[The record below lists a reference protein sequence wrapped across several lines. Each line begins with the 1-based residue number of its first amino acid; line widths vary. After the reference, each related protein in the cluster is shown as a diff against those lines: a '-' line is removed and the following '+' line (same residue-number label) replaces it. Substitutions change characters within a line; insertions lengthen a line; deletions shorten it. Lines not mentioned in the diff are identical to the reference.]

1 MCEESPQGARRRRA
15 AIGHKGEIVGLGGI
29 SGSGTLHAGEAL
41 RGQGL
46 HPAAQRAAANA
57 FDDFARMQIVRESI
71 ACEEHGVSEREL
83 PLGAVL
89 WFGLSLGSSELD
101 KAIYAT
107 ASVAADFFKVALPLI
122 TLALW
127 QSGRR
132 VFAASALALWCCC
145 VAWSLSAATGFASL
159 SRSQTVATS
168 EAQMSVRQ
176 GLEAKVERTEQRVR
190 RLASHRSASVVQ
202 AEIDGLLRIPRSEGC
217 KVLNGPITRRVCP
230 EVDRLRKELAMAKEA
245 KRLEKK
251 LNAARNELATL
262 PVVGQESDPQAAT
275 LSRITGLEQDTVR
288 AVLVLLL
295 AVLVEAASALG
306 FTIVALAAITL
317 KPEDR
322 YQDQKSAN
330 TSDKD
335 VKPITVVRP
344 PLPLPI
350 PQSPKDA
357 VSQWA
362 LMRLD
367 IDPGSEVQARDA
379 YRDFAR
385 WCHDRGVEVISE
397 TMFGRRF
404 TEHAPTLGSRKE
416 KRRTGQFYVG
426 VALQR
431 VPAQKLAA

>member
-1 MCEESPQGARRRRA
+1 MRKVLLVIFGGGAA
-15 AIGHKGEIVGLGGI
+15 TAFVAVSVL
-29 SGSGTLHAGEAL
+29 
-41 RGQGL
+41 
-46 HPAAQRAAANA
+46 AN
-57 FDDFARMQIVRESI
+57 
-71 ACEEHGVSEREL
+71 
-83 PLGAVL
+83 L
-89 WFGLSLGSSELD
+89 WFGLSLGHTELD

-107 ASVAADFFKVALPLI
+107 ASVAADLFKVALPLMI
-122 TLALW
+122 LALW

-132 VFAASALALWCCC
+132 AFAMPALALWCCC

-159 SRSQTVATS
+159 SRSQSVATS
-168 EAQMSVRQ
+168 EAQFDARQ
-176 GLEAKVERTEQRVR
+176 GLEAKVGRTEQRLR
-190 RLASHRSASVVQ
+190 RLASHQSATVVQ
-202 AEIDGLLRIPRSEGC
+202 AEIDGLLRTPRSGGC
-217 KVLNGPITRRVCP
+217 KVINGPVTRRVCP
-230 EVDRLRKELAMAKEA
+230 DVDRLRKELAVANEA
-245 KRLEKK
+245 KRLEES

-262 PVVGQESDPQAAT
+262 PVVGLESDPQAAT

-317 KPEDR
+317 KPQDR
-322 YQDQKSAN
+322 CQDQKSAR
-330 TSDKD
+330 TSDNN

-350 PQSPKDA
+350 SQSPKDA

-385 WCHDRGVEVISE
+385 WCHEQGVEVITE
-397 TMFGRRF
+397 TMFGRSF
-404 TEHAPTLGSRKE
+404 TNHAPNLGARKE